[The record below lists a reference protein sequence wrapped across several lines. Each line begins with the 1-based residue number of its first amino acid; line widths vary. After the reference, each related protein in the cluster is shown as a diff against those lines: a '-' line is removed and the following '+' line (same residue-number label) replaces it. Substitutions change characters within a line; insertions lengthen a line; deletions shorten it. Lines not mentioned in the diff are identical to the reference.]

1 MRRRDLGILILC
13 AFAIF
18 FSLQH
23 EGGFSFREA
32 WFHTLDETYPI
43 KHEAERLPPPIVT
56 DLNGDGRK
64 EILVATHDAKIQIL
78 EPTYAKGDD
87 NFMEARLKA
96 EVSLLPEKVRVTAGR
111 RPVAMATGVVT
122 RHLRPGETSKEVLVV
137 VTASWSILC
146 FDHNLKKLWETDVRE
161 DFPHAAHHKEV
172 SILVTNH
179 TLKHSD
185 SGLVIVGGSMEV
197 QPQLHLDPFE
207 EELVAEQ
214 EAEKH
219 RRAAGNTDE
228 VEDVSAGKAWDKTRH
243 FSYYAFAGYTGQKR
257 WSHRSEDFHR
267 IPNIASETVP
277 QHNYK
282 LDASA
287 LTARHESE
295 VECREFRESVLG
307 VMPHR
312 WERREDTRF
321 ELSHFRKHKRK
332 TVKKQT
338 GKQNS
343 HPSLKPEEKHVPG
356 KDLTNKVVAG
366 LGKASEFATAT
377 KSKSRNLYMPVI
389 TNHSSFWWMPN
400 VVVAH
405 LSEGIEAVH
414 LASGRTVC
422 KLLLAAGGLHA
433 DINGDGVLDHVQ
445 AFGASGAER
454 MVPTGMIEAVKPC
467 WAVATSGVPVREV
480 IFNGSICRSSPFN
493 SFQPG
498 DFGGRAW
505 GRTTNTAPLEV
516 ATPILIPR
524 KDGRHRRKGSFGDVI
539 FLTSRGE
546 VTSFSIKG
554 GHGQDAKRMWQI
566 VTGASWANHH
576 TPSGMAVD
584 KIVPTLAALS
594 LRKNAEPEAIL
605 AAGEMEA
612 LILHPDGSRLATFIL
627 PGPPSAPLIISD
639 FSGDGLNDLIVVTNG
654 GIYGYVQSRHPGA
667 VLFSSLVGLLI
678 VVMAVIGITQHLNSP
693 KGKPRV
699 PDR

>member
-32 WFHTLDETYPI
+32 WFHSLDESYPI

-78 EPTYAKGDD
+78 EPGYTKGDQ
-87 NFMEARLKA
+87 NFVEALVKA
-96 EVSLLPEKVRVTAGR
+96 EVSLLPERVRVSAGR

-137 VTASWSILC
+137 VTAGWSILC
-146 FDHNLKKLWETDVRE
+146 FDHNLKKLWEVDVRE

-172 SILVTNH
+172 SIIVTNY
-179 TLKHSD
+179 TLRHSD

-207 EELVAEQ
+207 EELVAEK
-214 EAEKH
+214 EAERH
-219 RRAAGNTDE
+219 RHAAGNSDDQ
-228 VEDVSAGKAWDKTRH
+228 EDVSAGKAWDRTRH

-257 WSHRSEDFHR
+257 WSHKSEDFHR
-267 IPNIASETVP
+267 VPTGVNEVVP

-287 LTARHESE
+287 LNARHLGE
-295 VECREFRESVLG
+295 VECRKFRESVLS

-338 GKQNS
+338 GKANA
-343 HPSLKPEEKHVPG
+343 HPSQKPEEKNVPG

-366 LGKASEFATAT
+366 LGKATEFAMAT
-377 KSKSRNLYMPVI
+377 KHKSRSLYVPII
-389 TNHSSFWWMPN
+389 TNHTSHWWMPN

-445 AFGASGAER
+445 AFGGNGAR
-454 MVPTGMIEAVKPC
+454 RDMPTGMMEPVKPC
-467 WAVATSGVPVREV
+467 WAVATSGVPVREYL
-480 IFNGSICRSSPFN
+480 FNGSICRHSPFN

-498 DFGGRAW
+498 DFGRSW

-524 KDGRHRRKGSFGDVI
+524 QDGHRHRKGSFGDVV

-546 VTSFSIKG
+546 VTSFSIKA
-554 GHGQDAKRMWQI
+554 GHGQEARRMWQI
-566 VTGASWANHH
+566 VTGASWANHV
-576 TPSGMAVD
+576 TPSGLDVN
-584 KIVPTLAALS
+584 KVVPTLAALP
-594 LRKNAEPEAIL
+594 LRKGAEPEAIL
-605 AAGEMEA
+605 AVGEMEA
-612 LILHPDGSRLATFIL
+612 VVLHPDGSRLATFLL
-627 PGPPSAPLIISD
+627 PEPPTSPIIFAD
-639 FSGDGLNDLIVVTNG
+639 FSADGLNDLILVTNG
-654 GIYGYVQSRHPGA
+654 AIYGYVQSRHPGA

-678 VVMAVIGITQHLNSP
+678 VVMAVIVITQHLNGP